1 MASESYKVPEKM
13 IKNVFDL
20 NPWYFSKAYE
30 EYLAFLHRLNDS
42 VVGVHTT
49 ADMRCSDLV
58 IDFIDMLDTLEKWID
73 EIPLEDTSEQRFGNK
88 AYRRF
93 YERLCKE
100 ATELLSRVLPPNTQ
114 GALIELVPYFTE
126 AFGNATRIDYGSG
139 HEANFLILLF
149 CLQKMHVFTDND
161 NQVLVL
167 RIFHKYLRVCRHLQM
182 KFKMEPAGS
191 RGVHAIDD
199 FQFAPFIFGSAQLI
213 GSKNLVPDSYL
224 KETVVEANAHL
235 SLFLDCVKFIN
246 QTKTGP
252 FHEHSNQLWNIS
264 AVPHWKKVNS
274 GMFKMYEGEVLK
286 KFPVVQH
293 MMFGSLFSFDR
304 SETMK
309 ESTEDC
315 IPASHDPSMP
325 PIACQMPQR
334 APAQHGMFSFQIP
347 SVANTSTV
355 RSSSVVESG
364 DLRNLHK
371 EKHPEEHCPPPMA
384 EP

>member
-1 MASESYKVPEKM
+1 MTETVYVVPEKM

-42 VVGVHTT
+42 VIGVHTT
-49 ADMRCSDLV
+49 ADLRCNELV
-58 IDFIDMLDTLEKWID
+58 IDFIDMLDGLEKWID
-73 EIPLEDTSEQRFGNK
+73 EIPLEEVSEQRFGNK
-88 AYRRF
+88 AFRHF
-93 YERLCKE
+93 YERLCKDSP
-100 ATELLSRVLPPNTQ
+100 ELLKNVLPSNIHD
-114 GALIELVPYFTE
+114 ALVELVPYFTE
-126 AFGNATRIDYGSG
+126 SFGNATRIDYGSG
-139 HEANFLILLF
+139 HEANFLILIF
-149 CLQKMHVFTDND
+149 CLQKLGVFNDHD

-167 RIFHKYLRVCRHLQM
+167 RIFNKYLRVCRHLQT

-213 GSKNLVPDSYL
+213 GSKSLVPESYL
-224 KETVVEANAHL
+224 KKTVVEANAHI
-235 SLFLDCVKFIN
+235 SLFMESVSFIN

-293 MMFGSLFSFDR
+293 MMFGSLFSFER
-304 SETMK
+304 SEHIR
-309 ESTEDC
+309 ESSEDVPQ
-315 IPASHDPSMP
+315 IHRDDSMP
-325 PIACQMPQR
+325 PRVPG
-334 APAQHGMFSFQIP
+334 QHGMFAFQIP
-347 SVANTSTV
+347 AAANTSSV
-355 RSSSVVESG
+355 RSATVVESG
-364 DLRNLHK
+364 DLRKLHT
-371 EKHPEEHCPPPMA
+371 EKHPEERCPPPMP

>member
-1 MASESYKVPEKM
+1 MSGKAYMAPEKK

-42 VVGVHTT
+42 VIGVHTT
-49 ADMRCSDLV
+49 ADIRCSPLV
-58 IDFIDMLDTLEKWID
+58 IDFIDMLDSLEKWID
-73 EIPLEDTSEQRFGNK
+73 EIPLEEVSEQRFGNK
-88 AYRRF
+88 AYRHF

-100 ATELLSRVLPPNTQ
+100 APELLQQVLP
-114 GALIELVPYFTE
+114 AEAHDAIIELVTYFTE
-126 AFGNATRIDYGSG
+126 SFGNATRIDYGSG
-139 HEANFLILLF
+139 HEANFLIFLF
-149 CLQKMHVFTDND
+149 CLQKMGVFNNED

-167 RIFHKYLRVCRHLQM
+167 RIFNKYLRVCRHLQT

-224 KETVVEANAHL
+224 KKTVVEAHAHT
-235 SLFLDCVKFIN
+235 SLFLDCVNFIN

-293 MMFGSLFSFDR
+293 MFFGSLFSFDR
-304 SETMK
+304 SENVK
-309 ESTEDC
+309 ETNEED
-315 IPASHDPSMP
+315 IQPPQNSGMP
-325 PIACQMPQR
+325 PR
-334 APAQHGMFSFQIP
+334 APAQHGMFAFKIP
-347 SVANTSTV
+347 SVANSSTV
-355 RSSSVVESG
+355 RSATVVESG
-364 DLRNLHK
+364 DLRSLHTH
-371 EKHPEEHCPPPMA
+371 KHPEEHCPPPMA